1 MARQQE
7 LKTMNLLK
15 DSLSESL
22 SQRRYENN
30 CNASKTMARFTLLS
44 LCVIVLLVMK
54 CWF

>member
-1 MARQQE
+1 MGGQQE
-7 LKTMNLLK
+7 MKTMNLLK
-15 DSLSESL
+15 DSLSGSL

-44 LCVIVLLVMK
+44 LCGIILLVMK